1 MIDNYNI
8 KLNHSRKPMSNEFR
22 FLGLT
27 IPNLAIISGSILIL
41 WGIFSYFV
49 SNSDSPETALIPS
62 LFGTPLMILGVL
74 SIRNESK
81 KHHYMH
87 ASMIFALFSVLGG
100 LRIFQLE
107 DGSNLTLVS
116 HVILLVAGII
126 FMIGGILSFRH
137 ARKLRES
144 LGE

>member
-27 IPNLAIISGSILIL
+27 IPNLAMLSGSILIL
-41 WGIFSYFV
+41 WGFFSYIA
-49 SNSDSPETALIPS
+49 SDSGSYTALIPS
-62 LFGTPLMILGVL
+62 FFGVPLLILGFL
-74 SIRNESK
+74 SIRNESN

-87 ASMIFALFSVLGG
+87 ASMIVALISVLGG
-100 LRIFQLE
+100 FRIFQIE
-107 DGSNLTLVS
+107 DASNLTLAS
-116 HVILLVAGII
+116 HLILLVVGII
-126 FMIGGILSFRH
+126 FMVGGILSFRH

>member
-27 IPNLAIISGSILIL
+27 IPNLAMLSGSILIL
-41 WGIFSYFV
+41 WGFFSYFA
-49 SNSDSPETALIPS
+49 SDSGSITALIPS
-62 LFGTPLMILGVL
+62 FFGVPLLILGFL
-74 SIRNESK
+74 SIRNESN

-87 ASMIFALFSVLGG
+87 ASMIVALVSVLGG
-100 LRIFQLE
+100 FRIFQIE
-107 DGSNLTLVS
+107 DASNLTLAS
-116 HVILLVAGII
+116 HLILLVVGII
-126 FMIGGILSFRH
+126 FMVGGILSFRY

>member
-8 KLNHSRKPMSNEFR
+8 KPNLSLKCMSNEFK

-27 IPNLAIISGSILIL
+27 IPKLAILSGSILIL
-41 WGIFSYFV
+41 WGVISFFA
-49 SNSDSPETALIPS
+49 SDSGSMTALIPS
-62 LFGTPLMILGVL
+62 FFGVPLAILGTL
-74 SIRNESK
+74 SIRNESN

-107 DGSNLTLVS
+107 DASNLTLAS
-116 HVILLVAGII
+116 HLILLVVGII
-126 FMIGGILSFRH
+126 FMVGGILSFRH

-144 LGE
+144 LVE

>member
-1 MIDNYNI
+1 
-8 KLNHSRKPMSNEFR
+8 MSNEFK

-27 IPNLAIISGSILIL
+27 IPNLAILSGSILIL
-41 WGIFSYFV
+41 WGIISYFA
-49 SNSDSPETALIPS
+49 SDSGSITALIPS
-62 LFGTPLMILGVL
+62 FFGMPLVILGFL
-74 SIRNESK
+74 SIRNESN

-107 DGSNLTLVS
+107 DDASNLTLAS

>member
-8 KLNHSRKPMSNEFR
+8 KPNLSRKCMSNEFK

-27 IPNLAIISGSILIL
+27 IPKLAILSGSILIL
-41 WGIFSYFV
+41 WGVISFFA
-49 SNSDSPETALIPS
+49 SDSGSMTALIPS
-62 LFGTPLMILGVL
+62 FFGVPLAILGIL
-74 SIRNESK
+74 SIRNESN

-107 DGSNLTLVS
+107 DASNLTLAS
-116 HVILLVAGII
+116 HLILLVVGII
-126 FMIGGILSFRH
+126 FMVGGILSFRH

-144 LGE
+144 LVE

>member
-27 IPNLAIISGSILIL
+27 IPNLAMLSGSILIL
-41 WGIFSYFV
+41 WGFFSYIA
-49 SNSDSPETALIPS
+49 SDSGSITALIPS
-62 LFGTPLMILGVL
+62 FFGVPLLILGFL
-74 SIRNESK
+74 SIRNESN

-87 ASMIFALFSVLGG
+87 ASMIVALISVLGG
-100 LRIFQLE
+100 FRIFQIE
-107 DGSNLTLVS
+107 DASNLTLAS
-116 HVILLVAGII
+116 HLILLVVGII
-126 FMIGGILSFRH
+126 FMVGGILSFRH
-137 ARKLRES
+137 NRKLRES

>member
-27 IPNLAIISGSILIL
+27 IPNLAMLSGSTLIL
-41 WGIFSYFV
+41 WGFFSYFA
-49 SNSDSPETALIPS
+49 SDSGSITALIPS
-62 LFGTPLMILGVL
+62 FFGVPLLILGFL
-74 SIRNESK
+74 SIRNESN

-87 ASMIFALFSVLGG
+87 ASMIVALISVLGG
-100 LRIFQLE
+100 FRIFQIE
-107 DGSNLTLVS
+107 DASNLTLAS
-116 HVILLVAGII
+116 HLILLVVGII
-126 FMIGGILSFRH
+126 FMVGGILSFRH

>member
-27 IPNLAIISGSILIL
+27 IPNLAMLSGSILIL
-41 WGIFSYFV
+41 WGFFSYFA
-49 SNSDSPETALIPS
+49 SDSGSITALIPS
-62 LFGTPLMILGVL
+62 FFGVPLLILGFL
-74 SIRNESK
+74 SIRNESN

-87 ASMIFALFSVLGG
+87 ASMIVALISVLGG
-100 LRIFQLE
+100 FRIFQIE
-107 DGSNLTLVS
+107 DASSLTLAS
-116 HVILLVAGII
+116 HLILLVVGII
-126 FMIGGILSFRH
+126 FMVGGILSFRH

>member
-8 KLNHSRKPMSNEFR
+8 KLNHSRKLMSNEFR

-27 IPNLAIISGSILIL
+27 IPNLAMLSGSILIL
-41 WGIFSYFV
+41 WGFFSYIA
-49 SNSDSPETALIPS
+49 SDSGSITALIPS
-62 LFGTPLMILGVL
+62 FFGVPLIILGFL
-74 SIRNESK
+74 SIRNESNR
-81 KHHYMH
+81 HHYMH
-87 ASMIFALFSVLGG
+87 ASMIVALISVLGG
-100 LRIFQLE
+100 FRIFQIE
-107 DGSNLTLVS
+107 DASNLTLVS
-116 HVILLVAGII
+116 HLILLVVGII

>member
-27 IPNLAIISGSILIL
+27 IPNLAMLSGSILIL
-41 WGIFSYFV
+41 WGFFSYIAT
-49 SNSDSPETALIPS
+49 DDTYPS
-62 LFGTPLMILGVL
+62 SFGVPLLILGFL
-74 SIRNESK
+74 SIRNESN

-87 ASMIFALFSVLGG
+87 ASMIVALISVLGG
-100 LRIFQLE
+100 FRIFQIE
-107 DGSNLTLVS
+107 DASNLTLAS
-116 HVILLVAGII
+116 HLILLVVGII
-126 FMIGGILSFRH
+126 FMVGGILSFRH

>member
-27 IPNLAIISGSILIL
+27 IPNLAMLSGSILIL
-41 WGIFSYFV
+41 WGVISFIA
-49 SNSDSPETALIPS
+49 SDSGSMTALIPS
-62 LFGTPLMILGVL
+62 IFGVPLPILGIL
-74 SIRNESK
+74 SIRNESN

-87 ASMIFALFSVLGG
+87 ASMIVALISVLGG
-100 LRIFQLE
+100 FRIFQIE
-107 DGSNLTLVS
+107 DASNLTLAS
-116 HVILLVAGII
+116 HLILLVVGII
-126 FMIGGILSFRH
+126 FMVGGILSFRH

>member
-27 IPNLAIISGSILIL
+27 IPNLAMLLGSILIL
-41 WGIFSYFV
+41 WGFFSYIA
-49 SNSDSPETALIPS
+49 SDSGSITALIPS
-62 LFGTPLMILGVL
+62 IFGVPLLILGFL
-74 SIRNESK
+74 SIRNESN

-87 ASMIFALFSVLGG
+87 ASMIVALISVLGG
-100 LRIFQLE
+100 FRIFQIE
-107 DGSNLTLVS
+107 DASNLTLAS
-116 HVILLVAGII
+116 HLILLVVGII
-126 FMIGGILSFRH
+126 FMVGGILSFRH